1 MQLTT
6 AATAS
11 ARHDVPG
18 PRGHPVLGNTLGFK
32 NDIIGTLMAGF
43 RDYGD
48 IVKFRGVGP
57 LFPIY
62 LFAHPDYAMHAL
74 KDNAENYPR
83 TPLVRSKWHMVVGDG
98 LICIEGDFW
107 RSQRKLAQPSFDPKL
122 LQSFDA
128 LIAEETEAMLER
140 WDGFA
145 ERGEPLDIA
154 REMTHLALANLGGAM
169 FSTGWR
175 QEALVMADAVEF
187 TIGYAYMLLTQPVVL
202 PENVPTPANRRF
214 KEARRTLEQIMERM
228 IARRHSVDEQ
238 PKDLLGTLMAARD
251 AETGEGLSDYQ
262 VRSHLMTFMFGGHET
277 VAVGL
282 AWTWWLL
289 SKHPE
294 VLRKLEAE
302 VDEKLNG
309 ELPNFEN
316 TRQLEYLTRVI
327 NESLRIRPP
336 VWLMSRMP
344 TEDDEVGGYH
354 IPAGSQILI
363 SSYVSHHH
371 TDFWDNPEGFDPD
384 RWLPERVAER
394 PKHAW
399 FPFSGGPH
407 QCIGGYF
414 GLMEMQIVI
423 SMILQRLELDVVPG
437 HVVEAKPGITLGF
450 KHGLLMRVRKRQPK
464 RNGDAYVAEGAAAG
478 ATARAAPS

>member
-1 MQLTT
+1 VTSTT
-6 AATAS
+6 AS
-11 ARHDVPG
+11 GREVPG
-18 PRGHPVLGNTLGFK
+18 PRGHPVLGSTLGFK

-43 RDYGD
+43 REYGD

-83 TPLVRSKWHMVVGDG
+83 TPLVRSKWRMVVGDG
-98 LICIEGDFW
+98 LICIEGDYW
-107 RSQRKLAQPSFDPKL
+107 KQQRKLAQPSFDPKL
-122 LQSFDA
+122 LQSFDG
-128 LIAEETEAMLER
+128 LIADETQSMLER

-145 ERGEPLDIA
+145 ERGEPFDVA
-154 REMTHLALANLGGAM
+154 REMVHLALANLGGAM
-169 FSTGWR
+169 FSTDWR
-175 QEALVMADAVEF
+175 QEALVMGDAVEF
-187 TIGYAYMLLTQPVVL
+187 TIGYAYKLLTQPVVL
-202 PENVPTPANRRF
+202 PENVPTPENRRF
-214 KEARRTLEQIMERM
+214 KEARRTLESIMERM
-228 IARRHSVDEQ
+228 IASRKGVDEQ
-238 PKDLLGTLMAARD
+238 PKDLLGALLSARD

-289 SKHPE
+289 SRHPD
-294 VLRKLEAE
+294 VLRKLEVE
-302 VDEKLNG
+302 IDEKLNG
-309 ELPNFEN
+309 ERPTFEN

-336 VWLMSRMP
+336 VWLMSRVP
-344 TEDDEVGGYH
+344 TNDDEVGGYH

-371 TDFWDNPEGFDPD
+371 SDFWPNPEGFDTE
-384 RWLPERVAER
+384 RWLPDAVAAR

-423 SMILQRLELDVVPG
+423 SMILQRYELELLPG
-437 HVVEAKPGITLGF
+437 HRVEPKPGITLGF
-450 KHGLLMRVRKRQPK
+450 KHGLQMTLRRRERRADREP
-464 RNGDAYVAEGAAAG
+464 AAAERPTE
-478 ATARAAPS
+478 TAGVPASS

>member
-1 MQLTT
+1 MTVS
-6 AATAS
+6 AAPATP
-11 ARHDVPG
+11 RGGDVPG

-107 RSQRKLAQPSFDPKL
+107 KQQRKLAQPSFDPAL
-122 LQSFDA
+122 LQSFDG
-128 LIAEETEAMLER
+128 LIGDETELMLED
-140 WDGFA
+140 WESHA
-145 ERGEPLDIA
+145 ERGESFDVA
-154 REMTHLALANLGGAM
+154 RDMVHLALANLGGAM
-169 FSTGWR
+169 FSTDWR

-187 TIGYAYMLLTQPVVL
+187 TIGYAYMLLTQPVVP

-214 KEARRTLEQIMERM
+214 KEARRTLEAIMERM
-228 IARRHSVDEQ
+228 IAGRRGVDEQ
-238 PKDLLGTLMAARD
+238 PKDLLGTLLSARD
-251 AETGEGLSDYQ
+251 AETGEGLSEYQ

-302 VDEKLNG
+302 IDEKLNG
-309 ELPNFEN
+309 ARPTFEN

-344 TEDDEVGGYH
+344 TNDDEVGGYR

-371 TDFWDNPEGFDPD
+371 TDFWPNPEGFDPD
-384 RWLPERVAER
+384 RWLPDRVAER
-394 PKHAW
+394 PKHVW

-423 SMILQRLELDVVPG
+423 AMILQRYELELVPG
-437 HVVEAKPGITLGF
+437 HRVEAKPGITLGF
-450 KHGLLMRVRKRQPK
+450 KHGLQMTLRPRKHGRK
-464 RNGDAYVAEGAAAG
+464 AGEAERKLATETAG
-478 ATARAAPS
+478 APAAS

>member
-1 MQLTT
+1 MST
-6 AATAS
+6 AVAGRTP
-11 ARHDVPG
+11 PG
-18 PRGHPVLGNTLGFK
+18 PRGHPVLGSTLGFK

-62 LFAHPDYAMHAL
+62 LLAHPDYAMHVL

-107 RSQRKLAQPSFDPKL
+107 KQQRKLAQPSFDPKL
-122 LQSFDA
+122 LQSFDR
-128 LIAEETEAMLER
+128 LIAEETDLMLEQ
-140 WDGFA
+140 WEGFA
-145 ERGEPLDIA
+145 ERGESFDVA
-154 REMTHLALANLGGAM
+154 REMVHLALANLGGAM
-169 FSTGWR
+169 FSTDWR
-175 QEALVMADAVEF
+175 QEALGMADAVEF
-187 TIGYAYMLLTQPVVL
+187 TIGYAYKLLTQPVVL
-202 PENVPTPANRRF
+202 PENVPTPENRRF
-214 KEARRTLEQIMERM
+214 QEARQRLEQIMERM
-228 IARRHSVDEQ
+228 IAARRGVDEQ
-238 PKDLLGTLMAARD
+238 PKDLLGALMTARD
-251 AETGEGLSDYQ
+251 AETGEGLSEYQ

-289 SKHPE
+289 SRHPDI
-294 VLRKLEAE
+294 LRRVEAE
-302 VDEKLNG
+302 IDEKLNG
-309 ELPNFEN
+309 ERPTFEN

-344 TEDDEVGGYH
+344 TNEDEIGGYR
-354 IPAGSQILI
+354 IPAGSQILV

-371 TDFWDNPEGFDPD
+371 ADFWKNPEGFDPD
-384 RWLPERVAER
+384 RWLPEAVAER

-414 GLMEMQIVI
+414 GLMEMQVVI
-423 SMILQRLELDVVPG
+423 PLILQRFELEVVPG
-437 HVVEAKPGITLGF
+437 HRVEAKPGITLGF
-450 KHGLLMRVRKRQPK
+450 KHGLQMTLRRRRRPD
-464 RNGDAYVAEGAAAG
+464 RAEVDTREPATETAG
-478 ATARAAPS
+478 APASS

>member
-1 MQLTT
+1 MSSQAVT
-6 AATAS
+6 ATPGG
-11 ARHDVPG
+11 REVPG

-62 LFAHPDYAMHAL
+62 LYAHPDYAMRAL

-98 LICIEGDFW
+98 LICIEGDYW
-107 RSQRKLAQPSFDPKL
+107 RDQRKLAQPSFDPKL
-122 LQSFDA
+122 LQSFDG
-128 LIAEETEAMLER
+128 LIGNETELMLEH
-140 WDGFA
+140 WEGFA
-145 ERGEPLDIA
+145 ERGESFDVA
-154 REMTHLALANLGGAM
+154 REMVHLALANLGGAM
-169 FSTGWR
+169 FSADWR

-187 TIGYAYMLLTQPVVL
+187 TIGYAYKLLTQPVVL

-214 KEARRTLEQIMERM
+214 KEARQTLEQIMERM
-228 IARRHSVDEQ
+228 IGRRRGIDEQ
-238 PKDLLGTLMAARD
+238 PKDLLGALLSARD
-251 AETGEGLSDYQ
+251 AETGEGLSEYQ

-302 VDEKLNG
+302 IDEKLNG
-309 ELPNFEN
+309 ERPNFEN

-344 TEDDEVGGYH
+344 TEDDEVGGYR

-363 SSYVSHHH
+363 SSYVSHNH
-371 TDFWDNPEGFDPD
+371 TDFWENPEGFDPE
-384 RWLPERVAER
+384 RWLPDAVAAR

-414 GLMEMQIVI
+414 GLMEMSIVI
-423 SMILQRLELDVVPG
+423 PQILQRFELELFPG
-437 HVVEAKPGITLGF
+437 HKVEAKPGITLGF
-450 KHGLLMRVRKRQPK
+450 KHGLQMTLRRRERPQRSEP
-464 RNGDAYVAEGAAAG
+464 GARELATETAG
-478 ATARAAPS
+478 SPASS

>member
-1 MQLTT
+1 
-6 AATAS
+6 
-11 ARHDVPG
+11 
-18 PRGHPVLGNTLGFK
+18 VLGSTLGFK

-62 LFAHPDYAMHAL
+62 LFAHPDFAMRAL

-98 LICIEGDFW
+98 LICTEGDFW

-122 LQSFDA
+122 LQSFDG
-128 LIAEETEAMLER
+128 LIADETDAMLER

-145 ERGEPLDIA
+145 ERGEPLDVA

-169 FSTGWR
+169 FSTDWR
-175 QEALVMADAVEF
+175 REALVMADAVEF
-187 TIGYAYMLLTQPVVL
+187 TIGYAYKLLTQPVVL
-202 PENVPTPANRRF
+202 PENVPTPENRRF
-214 KEARRTLEQIMERM
+214 REARRTLEQIMERM
-228 IARRHSVDEQ
+228 IARRHEGAEQ
-238 PKDLLGTLMAARD
+238 PRDLLGTLMAARD
-251 AETGEGLSDYQ
+251 ADTGEGLSDYQ

-289 SKHPE
+289 SRHPE
-294 VLRKLEAE
+294 ILRNVEAE
-302 VDEKLNG
+302 IDEKLNG
-309 ELPNFEN
+309 SRPNFEN
-316 TRQLEYLTRVI
+316 TRPLEYLSRVI

-344 TEDDEVGGYH
+344 TADDEVGGYR
-354 IPAGSQILI
+354 IPAGSQVLI

-371 TDFWDNPEGFDPD
+371 PDFWDNPEGFDPD
-384 RWLPERVAER
+384 RWLPERAAAR

-414 GLMEMQIVI
+414 GLMEMQIAIAMV
-423 SMILQRLELDVVPG
+423 LQRFELDLVPG
-437 HVVEAKPGITLGF
+437 HQVEAKPGITLGF
-450 KHGLLMRVRKRQPK
+450 KHGLQMTLRRRERKATGEPDRP
-464 RNGDAYVAEGAAAG
+464 EAAAR
-478 ATARAAPS
+478 TA

>member
-1 MQLTT
+1 M
-6 AATAS
+6 AATTNG
-11 ARHDVPG
+11 RVPPG

-48 IVKFRGVGP
+48 LVKFRGVGP

-62 LFAHPDYAMHAL
+62 LYAHPDYAMQAL
-74 KDNAENYPR
+74 KDKAENYPR
-83 TPLVRSKWHMVVGDG
+83 TPLVRSKWRMVVGDG

-107 RSQRKLAQPSFDPKL
+107 RTQRKLAQPSFDPKL
-122 LQSFDA
+122 LQSFDRLVA
-128 LIAEETEAMLER
+128 DETEQMLEH

-145 ERGEPLDIA
+145 ERGESFDVA
-154 REMTHLALANLGGAM
+154 REMVHLALANVGGAM
-169 FSTGWR
+169 FGAAWR
-175 QEALVMADAVEF
+175 DEALVMADAVEF
-187 TIGYAYMLLTQPVVL
+187 TIGYAYKLLTQPVVL

-214 KEARRTLEQIMERM
+214 QEARRTLERIMERI
-228 IARRHSVDEQ
+228 IASRRGLDEQ
-238 PKDLLGTLMAARD
+238 PKDLLGALLSARD
-251 AETGEGLSDYQ
+251 EETGRGLTEYQ

-294 VLRKLEAE
+294 VLRKVQAE

-309 ELPNFEN
+309 ERPTFEN
-316 TRQLEYLTRVI
+316 TRQLEYLTRMI
-327 NESLRIRPP
+327 NESLRVCPP

-344 TEDDEVGGYH
+344 TADDEVGGYH
-354 IPAGSQILI
+354 IPAGSQVLI
-363 SSYVSHHH
+363 SSYVSHRHP
-371 TDFWDNPEGFDPD
+371 DVWDNPEGFDPD

-423 SMILQRLELDVVPG
+423 AMVLQRYELELFPG
-437 HVVEAKPGITLGF
+437 HKVEPKPGITLGF
-450 KHGLLMRVRKRQPK
+450 KHGLDMTLRQRTAPA
-464 RNGDAYVAEGAAAG
+464 RGAAPEEATETAG
-478 ATARAAPS
+478 APAGS

>member
-1 MQLTT
+1 MT
-6 AATAS
+6 AT
-11 ARHDVPG
+11 REVPG

-32 NDIIGTLMAGF
+32 NDILGTLMAGY
-43 RDYGD
+43 REYGD

-62 LFAHPDYAMHAL
+62 LFAHPDFAMHAL
-74 KDNAENYPR
+74 KDHADNYPR
-83 TPLVRSKWHMVVGDG
+83 TPLVRSKWRMVVGDG
-98 LICIEGDFW
+98 LICIEGDHW

-122 LQSFDA
+122 LQSFDGLMADETDA
-128 LIAEETEAMLER
+128 LLEG
-140 WDGFA
+140 WADHA
-145 ERGEPLDIA
+145 ERGETIDVA
-154 REMTHLALANLGGAM
+154 REMTHLALANIGGAM
-169 FSTGWR
+169 FSTDWR

-187 TIGYAYMLLTQPVVL
+187 TIGYAYKLLTQPVVL

-214 KEARRTLEQIMERM
+214 KEARRALEQIMERM
-228 IARRHSVDEQ
+228 IAGRRGIDEQ
-238 PKDLLGTLMAARD
+238 PKDLLGALLSARD
-251 AETGEGLSDYQ
+251 PETGEGLSDYQ

-277 VAVGL
+277 VACGL

-294 VLRKLEAE
+294 VLRRLEAE
-302 VDEKLNG
+302 VDTLNG
-309 ELPNFEN
+309 ERPTFEN
-316 TRQLEYLTRVI
+316 TRPLEYLTRVI

-344 TEDDEVGGYH
+344 DKDDEVGGYK

-363 SSYVSHHH
+363 SSFVSHHH
-371 TDFWDNPEGFDPD
+371 TDFWPNPEGFDPE
-384 RWLPERVAER
+384 RWLPEQVAQR
-394 PKHAW
+394 PKQAW

-423 SMILQRLELDVVPG
+423 ARILQRYELELVPG
-437 HVVEAKPGITLGF
+437 HRVEPNPAITLGF
-450 KHGLLMRVRKRQPK
+450 KHGLLMTLKPRGALEQSRESVR
-464 RNGDAYVAEGAAAG
+464 AEELAG
-478 ATARAAPS
+478 VSDRGS

>member
-1 MQLTT
+1 MSSEV
-6 AATAS
+6 ATATPPQ
-11 ARHDVPG
+11 REVPG

-43 RDYGD
+43 REYGD

-62 LFAHPDYAMHAL
+62 LLAHPDYAMHVL

-107 RSQRKLAQPSFDPKL
+107 KQQRKLAQPSFDPKL
-122 LQSFDA
+122 LQSFDG
-128 LIAEETEAMLER
+128 LIADETDLMLDR
-140 WDGFA
+140 WESHA
-145 ERGEPLDIA
+145 ERGEAFDVA
-154 REMTHLALANLGGAM
+154 REMVHLALANLGGAM
-169 FSTGWR
+169 FSTDWR
-175 QEALVMADAVEF
+175 QEALLMADAVEF
-187 TIGYAYMLLTQPVVL
+187 TIGYAYKLLTQPVVL
-202 PENVPTPANRRF
+202 PENVPTPENRKF
-214 KEARRTLEQIMERM
+214 QAARRTLESIMERM
-228 IARRHSVDEQ
+228 IAGRRGVDEQ
-238 PKDLLGTLMAARD
+238 PKDLLGALMTARD
-251 AETGEGLSDYQ
+251 AETGEGLSEYQ
-262 VRSHLMTFMFGGHET
+262 IRSHLMTFMFGGHET

-282 AWTWWLL
+282 AWTFWLL
-289 SKHPE
+289 SKHPD

-302 VDEKLNG
+302 VDAKLNG
-309 ELPNFEN
+309 ERPSFEN
-316 TRQLEYLTRVI
+316 TRQLEYLSRVI

-344 TEDDEVGGYH
+344 TEDDEIGGYR

-363 SSYVSHHH
+363 SSYVTHHH
-371 TDFWDNPEGFDPD
+371 ADFWPNPEGFDPE
-384 RWLPERVAER
+384 RWLSESVAAR
-394 PKHAW
+394 PKNAW

-423 SMILQRLELDVVPG
+423 SMILQRFELELAPG
-437 HVVEAKPGITLGF
+437 HKVEAKPGITLGF
-450 KHGLLMRVRKRQPK
+450 KHGLDMTLRRRQQSREEARREP
-464 RNGDAYVAEGAAAG
+464 EAAA
-478 ATARAAPS
+478 AAS

>member
-1 MQLTT
+1 VT
-6 AATAS
+6 AT
-11 ARHDVPG
+11 HEVPG

-43 RDYGD
+43 REYGD

-62 LFAHPDYAMHAL
+62 LYAHPDFAMHAL

-107 RSQRKLAQPSFDPKL
+107 KSQRKLAQPSFDPKL

-128 LIAEETEAMLER
+128 LIADETEAMLAR
-140 WDGFA
+140 WDGLA
-145 ERGEPLDIA
+145 ERGESFDVA

-169 FSTGWR
+169 FSTDWR
-175 QEALVMADAVEF
+175 QEALLMADAVEF

-202 PENVPTPANRRF
+202 PENVPTPANRKF
-214 KEARRTLEQIMERM
+214 KESRRTLERIMERM
-228 IARRHSVDEQ
+228 ISSRRGVDEA
-238 PKDLLGTLMAARD
+238 PKDLLGALLAARD
-251 AETGEGLSDYQ
+251 AETGEGLSEYQ

-277 VAVGL
+277 VAGGL

-289 SKHPE
+289 SKHPD

-302 VDEKLNG
+302 VDGRLNG
-309 ELPNFEN
+309 EVPNFEN

-344 TEDDEVGGYH
+344 TNDDEVGGYH
-354 IPAGSQILI
+354 IPAGSQVLI

-371 TDFWDNPEGFDPD
+371 TDFWPNPEGFDPD
-384 RWLPERVAER
+384 RWLPDVVATR
-394 PKHAW
+394 PKNAW

-423 SMILQRLELDVVPG
+423 SMILQRYQLELVPG
-437 HVVEAKPGITLGF
+437 HKVEPKPGITLGF
-450 KHGLLMRVRKRQPK
+450 KHGLQMTLRRRRPQHDP
-464 RNGDAYVAEGAAAG
+464 RDSAARAETAAAP
-478 ATARAAPS
+478 AS

>member
-1 MQLTT
+1 MSVE
-6 AATAS
+6 AATATS
-11 ARHDVPG
+11 VRREVPG
-18 PRGHPVLGNTLGFK
+18 PRGHPVLGSTLGFK

-48 IVKFRGVGP
+48 VVKFRGVGP

-107 RSQRKLAQPSFDPKL
+107 KSQRKLAQPSFDPKL

-128 LIAEETEAMLER
+128 LIANETDAMLSR
-140 WDGFA
+140 WDELA
-145 ERGEPLDIA
+145 EHGQELDVA

-169 FSTGWR
+169 FSTDWR
-175 QEALVMADAVEF
+175 QEALVMADAVEY
-187 TIGYAYMLLTQPVVL
+187 TIGYAYKLLTQPVVP
-202 PENVPTPANRRF
+202 PENVPTPANRKF
-214 KEARRTLEQIMERM
+214 KTSRRTLEQIMERM
-228 IARRHSVDEQ
+228 IAKRRGLAEQ
-238 PKDLLGTLMAARD
+238 PKDLLGALMSARD
-251 AETGEGLSDYQ
+251 AETGEGLSEYQ

-289 SKHPE
+289 SRHPD

-302 VDEKLNG
+302 IDQKLNG
-309 ELPNFEN
+309 ARPTFEN
-316 TRQLEYLTRVI
+316 TRQLDYLTRVI

-344 TEDDEVGGYH
+344 TDDDEVGGYR

-371 TDFWDNPEGFDPD
+371 PDFWPNPEGFDPD
-384 RWLPERVAER
+384 RWLPEVVAER
-394 PKHAW
+394 PKQAW

-423 SMILQRLELDVVPG
+423 AMILQRFELEVVPG
-437 HVVEAKPGITLGF
+437 HRVEAKPGITLGF
-450 KHGLLMRVRKRQPK
+450 KHGLDMTLRRREP
-464 RNGDAYVAEGAAAG
+464 RARAGDAPRTREAETAG
-478 ATARAAPS
+478 ARAAS

>member
-1 MQLTT
+1 VT
-6 AATAS
+6 ATYE
-11 ARHDVPG
+11 VPG

-43 RDYGD
+43 REYGD
-48 IVKFRGVGP
+48 LVKFRGVGP

-62 LFAHPDYAMHAL
+62 LFAHPDYASHAL
-74 KDNAENYPR
+74 KDNAANYPR
-83 TPLVRSKWHMVVGDG
+83 TPLVRSKWKMVVGDG

-107 RSQRKLAQPSFDPKL
+107 KQQRKLAQPSFDPKL

-128 LIAEETEAMLER
+128 MIADETDLMLER

-145 ERGEPLDIA
+145 ERGEPLDVA
-154 REMTHLALANLGGAM
+154 REMVHLALANIGGAM
-169 FSTGWR
+169 FSTDWR
-175 QEALVMADAVEF
+175 QEAKVMGDAVEF
-187 TIGYAYMLLTQPVVL
+187 TIGYAYKLLTQPVVL
-202 PENVPTPANRRF
+202 PENVPTPENRRF
-214 KEARRTLEQIMERM
+214 QEARRTLEQIMERM
-228 IARRHSVDEQ
+228 IASRRGIDEQ
-238 PKDLLGTLMAARD
+238 PKDLLGALLTARD
-251 AETGEGLSDYQ
+251 AETGEQLSEYQ

-289 SKHPE
+289 SRHPE

-302 VDEKLNG
+302 IDSKLNG
-309 ELPNFEN
+309 DRPTFEN

-327 NESLRIRPP
+327 NESLRVRPP

-344 TEDDEVGGYH
+344 TNDDEVGGYH

-363 SSYVSHHH
+363 SSYVTHHH
-371 TDFWDNPEGFDPD
+371 PEFWQNPEGFDPD
-384 RWLPERVAER
+384 RWLPEAVAER

-414 GLMEMQIVI
+414 GLMEMQVVI
-423 SMILQRLELDVVPG
+423 ARVLQQYELELLPG
-437 HVVEAKPGITLGF
+437 HKVEAKPAITLGF
-450 KHGLLMRVRKRQPK
+450 KHGLRMTLRRRQPHS
-464 RNGDAYVAEGAAAG
+464 VEGAAL
-478 ATARAAPS
+478 TEQAAVSVSS

>member
-1 MQLTT
+1 MSSEV
-6 AATAS
+6 ATPTP
-11 ARHDVPG
+11 RREVPG

-32 NDIIGTLMAGF
+32 NDIIGTLMTGF
-43 RDYGD
+43 REYGD

-62 LFAHPDYAMHAL
+62 LYAHPDYAMHAL

-107 RSQRKLAQPSFDPKL
+107 KQQRKLAQPSFDPKL
-122 LQSFDA
+122 LQSFDGLVA
-128 LIAEETEAMLER
+128 DETERMLEH
-140 WDGFA
+140 WEGFA
-145 ERGEPLDIA
+145 ERGESFDVA
-154 REMTHLALANLGGAM
+154 REMVHLALANLGGAM
-169 FSTGWR
+169 FSTDWR
-175 QEALVMADAVEF
+175 QEALAMADAVEF
-187 TIGYAYMLLTQPVVL
+187 TIGYAYKLLTQPVVL
-202 PENVPTPANRRF
+202 PENVPTPENRRF
-214 KEARRTLEQIMERM
+214 KSARRTLESIMERM
-228 IARRHSVDEQ
+228 IAGRRGVDEQ
-238 PKDLLGTLMAARD
+238 PKDLLGALMTARD
-251 AETGEGLSDYQ
+251 AETGEGLSEYQ

-289 SKHPE
+289 SKHPD

-302 VDEKLNG
+302 IDEKLKG
-309 ELPNFEN
+309 ERPNFEN

-336 VWLMSRMP
+336 VWLMSRVP

-371 TDFWDNPEGFDPD
+371 ADFWNNPEGFDPE
-384 RWLPERVAER
+384 RWLPEIVAER

-423 SMILQRLELDVVPG
+423 SMILQRFELDLAPG
-437 HVVEAKPGITLGF
+437 HKVVAKPGITLGF
-450 KHGLLMRVRKRQPK
+450 KHGLQMTLRRRERGTESSQARAPE
-464 RNGDAYVAEGAAAG
+464 AETETAGAPAAG
-478 ATARAAPS
+478 

>member
-1 MQLTT
+1 MSSEAVT
-6 AATAS
+6 ATPGG
-11 ARHDVPG
+11 REVPG

-98 LICIEGDFW
+98 LICIEGDYW
-107 RSQRKLAQPSFDPKL
+107 KNQRKLAQPSFDPKL
-122 LQSFDA
+122 LQSFDG
-128 LIAEETEAMLER
+128 LIGDETELMLER
-140 WDGFA
+140 WEGFA
-145 ERGEPLDIA
+145 ERGESFDVA
-154 REMTHLALANLGGAM
+154 REMVHLALANLGGAM
-169 FSTGWR
+169 FSTDWR

-187 TIGYAYMLLTQPVVL
+187 TIGYAYKLLTQPVVL
-202 PENVPTPANRRF
+202 PENVPTPANRHF
-214 KEARRTLEQIMERM
+214 KRARRTLEQIMERM
-228 IARRHSVDEQ
+228 IARRRGTDEEL
-238 PKDLLGTLMAARD
+238 KDLLGALMAARD
-251 AETGEGLSDYQ
+251 TETGEGLSDYQ

-289 SKHPE
+289 SKHPD
-294 VLRKLEAE
+294 VLRKVETE
-302 VDEKLNG
+302 IDEKLNG
-309 ELPNFEN
+309 ERPNFEN

-344 TEDDEVGGYH
+344 TNDDEVGGYH

-371 TDFWDNPEGFDPD
+371 ADFWGNPEGFDPE
-384 RWLPERVAER
+384 RWLPDAVAAR
-394 PKHAW
+394 PKQAW

-414 GLMEMQIVI
+414 GLMEMQVVI
-423 SMILQRLELDVVPG
+423 ALILQRFELELFPG
-437 HVVEAKPGITLGF
+437 HKVEAKPGITLGF
-450 KHGLLMRVRKRQPK
+450 KHGLQMTLRRRERPQ
-464 RNGDAYVAEGAAAG
+464 ASE
-478 ATARAAPS
+478 ARARGLATETAGSPASS

>member
-1 MQLTT
+1 MSSEV
-6 AATAS
+6 ATVTPPK
-11 ARHDVPG
+11 REVPG
-18 PRGHPVLGNTLGFK
+18 PRGHPVLGNMLGFK
-32 NDIIGTLMAGF
+32 NDIIGTLMTGF
-43 RDYGD
+43 REYGD

-107 RSQRKLAQPSFDPKL
+107 KQQRKLAQPSFDPKL
-122 LQSFDA
+122 LQSFDG
-128 LIAEETEAMLER
+128 LIGNETDLMLER
-140 WDGFA
+140 WDGYA
-145 ERGEPLDIA
+145 ERGESFDVA
-154 REMTHLALANLGGAM
+154 REMVHLALANLGGAM
-169 FSTGWR
+169 FSTDWR

-187 TIGYAYMLLTQPVVL
+187 TIGYAYKLLTQPVVL
-202 PENVPTPANRRF
+202 PENVPTPENRRF
-214 KEARRTLEQIMERM
+214 KASRRTLEGIMERM
-228 IARRHSVDEQ
+228 IAGRRGVDEQ
-238 PKDLLGTLMAARD
+238 PKDLLGSLMTARD
-251 AETGEGLSDYQ
+251 AETGEGLSEYQ

-289 SKHPE
+289 SKHPD

-309 ELPNFEN
+309 ERPNFEN

-336 VWLMSRMP
+336 VWLMSRVP

-371 TDFWDNPEGFDPD
+371 TDFWTNPEGFDPD
-384 RWLPERVAER
+384 RWLPEAVAQR
-394 PKHAW
+394 PKHVW

-423 SMILQRLELDVVPG
+423 SMILQRYELELAPG
-437 HVVEAKPGITLGF
+437 HKVEAKPGITLGF
-450 KHGLLMRVRKRQPK
+450 KHGLDMTLRRRQPGTNVGASH
-464 RNGDAYVAEGAAAG
+464 RETEAAGAAA
-478 ATARAAPS
+478 TS